1 MAWSIWEDLQFFR
14 READAAEERWFL
26 QFFHGPWHL
35 NELARLIAHKL
46 ADAGLNSTVQVS
58 SVWVDGVPQ
67 AEGHDGK
74 GTLRRCELAD
84 LLYVV
89 EVEAAG
95 RRETCAV
102 LLQGKMTDRAG
113 CLPASGSTRKE
124 RALLEDHAWPRP
136 LRVFAGYGGRAEPV
150 GNYQLQDTGTGLESF
165 GSYVL
170 IASSRSRWPQE
181 MPPFHVGWPRQRRTA
196 QLRAP
201 VIGLASAAVAMARW
215 KAGSPGHPLSAR
227 HPVTADWPRLVQDLC
242 TRKSGNMRGYG
253 AQPWVQQSSSFSSGL
268 CREPF
273 RTRFDRVLR
282 RIFWIPR
289 LSIVEEGSG
298 PPPWLGTP
306 ETWSEGGGP
315 LIPII
320 KVHVRLVGDEEDRSR
335 PRWTR

>member
-35 NELARLIAHKL
+35 NELARLISHKL
-46 ADAGLNSTVQVS
+46 GDAGLSSTVQLA

-89 EVEAAG
+89 DVETAT
-95 RRETCAV
+95 RRDSCAV

-124 RALLEDHAWPRP
+124 RALLEDHAWPTP
-136 LRVFAGYGGRAEPV
+136 LRVFAGHGGRAQLL
-150 GNYQLQDTGTGLESF
+150 GDYRLQDAGTGLESF
-165 GSYVL
+165 GSYLL
-170 IASSRSRWPQE
+170 IASSRSRWPQRV
-181 MPPFHVGWPRQRRTA
+181 PPFHVGWPRQRRTA
-196 QLRAP
+196 QLRSP

-215 KAGSPGHPLSAR
+215 RAGTPGHPLSAR
-227 HPVTADWPRLVQDLC
+227 PPVTEDWPRLVHDLC
-242 TRKSGNMRGYG
+242 TRKSGAMHGYG
-253 AQPWVQQSSSFSSGL
+253 GQPWVQQSASFSTGL
-268 CREPF
+268 CRDPF
-273 RTRFDRVLR
+273 HSRYDRALH
-282 RIFWIPR
+282 RIFWVPR
-289 LSIVEEGSG
+289 LSIVDEGCG
-298 PPPWLGTP
+298 PPPWLGAP
-306 ETWSEGGGP
+306 DMGWEDGGP

-320 KVHVRLVGDEEDRSR
+320 KVRIRLVGEEEGHLR
-335 PRWTR
+335 PRWTP